1 MSNKPTSKELKKMI
15 DMIKII
21 IKNLDKKGINVNARE
36 DYFWTNH
43 PDIMNKYP
51 FLVSMLLNDSEHPML
66 NIMLTQLENIEKGIV
81 SQEDADKEIGE
92 KLADDYLPK

>member
-1 MSNKPTSKELKKMI
+1 MNTKPTSKELKKVI
-15 DMIKII
+15 DIIKII
-21 IKNLDKKGINVNARE
+21 IKNIDKKGFITSQRE

-81 SQEDADKEIGE
+81 SQEEADKEIGE
-92 KLADDYLPK
+92 KLANDYLPK